1 MAKIVAVRMQ
11 RVLCILPAGEELEGW
26 SAEQLVGEEVDLLH
40 DVGQPDR
47 KLLPEEDK
55 RGLLTRVGRAC
66 SHMRDV
72 DKKEGAEGG
81 SISKHSTLTSILT
94 KLQKKTKHTCNS
106 KSVHATYGNMPL
118 S

>member
-1 MAKIVAVRMQ
+1 MAEIVAARVQ
-11 RVLCILPAGEELEGW
+11 RVLCVLPAGEELEGW

-72 DKKEGAEGG
+72 DKRGGVGVWGKGALA
-81 SISKHSTLTSILT
+81 STQL
-94 KLQKKTKHTCNS
+94 
-106 KSVHATYGNMPL
+106 
-118 S
+118 